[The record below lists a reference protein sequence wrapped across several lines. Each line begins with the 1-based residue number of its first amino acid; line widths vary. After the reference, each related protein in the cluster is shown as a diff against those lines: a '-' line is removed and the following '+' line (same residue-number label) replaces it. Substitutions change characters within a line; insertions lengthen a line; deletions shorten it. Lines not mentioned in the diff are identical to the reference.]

1 MFQFETQIRVRY
13 SETDKMGYA
22 YNGNYFSYYEVA
34 RVEALRSIG
43 FSYSD
48 LEDQGI
54 LLPILEN
61 WSKYISPALYDD
73 LITIR
78 VFIKKIPGVKFE
90 FEYEF
95 FNPKREKIHIGK
107 TTLVFVDK
115 DTRKPTKPP
124 QDLINKLKEFFV
136 ED

>member
-1 MFQFETQIRVRY
+1 MFSYDSKIRVRY

-22 YNGNYFSYYEVA
+22 YNGNYISYYEVA

-43 FSYSD
+43 FSYAE

-61 WSKYISPALYDD
+61 WSKFIAPAYYDEV
-73 LITIR
+73 LTIR
-78 VFIKKIPGVKFE
+78 VFVKKLPDVKFY

-95 FNPKREKIHIGK
+95 FNPKEKLIHLGK

-115 DTRKPTKPP
+115 KTRKPTRPP
-124 QDLINKLKEFFV
+124 EDLINKLKSFF
-136 ED
+136 

>member
-1 MFQFETQIRVRY
+1 MFQFETKIRVRY

-22 YNGNYFSYYEVA
+22 YNGNYISYYEVA
-34 RVEALRSIG
+34 RVEALRSLG
-43 FSYSD
+43 FSYAA

-61 WSKYISPALYDD
+61 WSKYLAPAFYDE
-73 LITIR
+73 LLTIK

-95 FNPKREKIHIGK
+95 YNSRGEKIHIGK
-107 TTLVFVDK
+107 TILVFVDK
-115 DTRKPTKPP
+115 QSRKPIRPP
-124 QDLINKLKEFFV
+124 EDLLKKLEEFFV
-136 ED
+136 